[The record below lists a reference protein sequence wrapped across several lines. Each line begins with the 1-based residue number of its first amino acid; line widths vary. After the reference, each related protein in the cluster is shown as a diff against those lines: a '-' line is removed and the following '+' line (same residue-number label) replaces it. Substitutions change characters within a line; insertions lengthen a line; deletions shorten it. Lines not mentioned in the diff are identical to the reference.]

1 MPRGRTLSRPGHTV
15 RGADRLAVTVGWL
28 SFETAQSRRKMRMS
42 DETAAQER
50 RRVGPA
56 ATLER
61 PRPEVSHETSDRK
74 AARRASVRVA
84 EARRRVAQ
92 AERDHAAAILGYAR
106 IEAPFAGVV
115 SRRLADTGAY
125 VQPPAASSTA
135 DGPLFEVVRTDRVRA
150 FADVAEADARRVAV
164 GAPAGVRVAALGGR
178 ELQGRVALTSWLL
191 DGPSAPYGRRWTC
204 PTPKASSVPGCGPS
218 SRSPWT
224 VATRIRPPR
233 RPTARLDWIASVA
246 AGDAAPPEKG

>member
-1 MPRGRTLSRPGHTV
+1 
-15 RGADRLAVTVGWL
+15 
-28 SFETAQSRRKMRMS
+28 MRMS

-56 ATLER
+56 ASLEW
-61 PRPEVSHETSDRK
+61 PRPEVSHVTSDRK

-191 DGPSAPYGRRWTC
+191 DGPSRTLRAEVDLPNPEGQLRPGMRAVIKIALDRRDED
-204 PTPKASSVPGCGPS
+204 
-218 SRSPWT
+218 SP
-224 VATRIRPPR
+224 A
-233 RPTARLDWIASVA
+233 PTA
-246 AGDAAPPEKG
+246 

>member
-1 MPRGRTLSRPGHTV
+1 
-15 RGADRLAVTVGWL
+15 
-28 SFETAQSRRKMRMS
+28 MS

-56 ATLER
+56 ASLER
-61 PRPEVSHETSDRK
+61 PRPEVSHVTSDRK

-92 AERDHAAAILGYAR
+92 AERDHAAAILGNAR

-150 FADVAEADARRVAV
+150 FADVAEADALRIAV
-164 GAPAGVRVAALGGR
+164 GAPAGVRVAALGGPR
-178 ELQGRVALTSWLL
+178 APGPGRPHELAAGRPVPHPTGGG
-191 DGPSAPYGRRWTC
+191 GPAQ
-204 PTPKASSVPGCGPS
+204 
-218 SRSPWT
+218 
-224 VATRIRPPR
+224 PR
-233 RPTARLDWIASVA
+233 RPAPSRDAGRHQDRPGSSRRGFARPDGQRPGSTGSRAWRPAMQLR
-246 AGDAAPPEKG
+246 P